1 MKILLYILII
11 STIIGCSKEVK
22 MDTVQTTQNY
32 SFKKVWDEVNSD
44 PLKELPQNGVSFA
57 KLSSS
62 TENLILK
69 DALRTLNSYA
79 DILEPFD
86 KLAHPNGIC
95 FKGIWNI
102 DTKNIYS
109 GYFKK
114 DSKAL
119 IIARASTALS
129 ETTNDDKRAFGFAG
143 KLFASTNPNKINKF
157 HSANFFLIDDL
168 GGTDAK
174 SYTEVSLTNDPL
186 VSFSFAV
193 LKNLL
198 YASKVAYNF
207 AKADKNSGIRQLYE
221 ISQLGE
227 KSLKN
232 IITPKWLKLETQ
244 KSSKREAKDF
254 RDELKIDNKELIF
267 DIFVA
272 NKIIGKKK
280 NWKKIGT
287 ITLDTSVVSNSCDH
301 RLHFHHPKWRDDLNH
316 QNTTSPLRVR
326 R

>member
-1 MKILLYILII
+1 MKLLLYALII
-11 STIIGCSKEVK
+11 FTITGCSKEVK
-22 MDTVQTTQNY
+22 METIQTAQNY
-32 SFKKVWDEVNSD
+32 SFQKVWNEVNSD
-44 PLKELPQNGVSFA
+44 PLKDLPQNSVSFA

-69 DALRTLNSYA
+69 DALRTLNSHA

-95 FKGIWNI
+95 FKGIWDI

-114 DSKAL
+114 NSKAL

-143 KLFASTNPNKINKF
+143 KLFASTNPNKINRF

-186 VSFSFAV
+186 ISFSFAV

-207 AKADKNSGIRQLYE
+207 AEADKNSGIRQLYE

-232 IITPKWLKLETQ
+232 IITPKWMKIETEN
-244 KSSKREAKDF
+244 SSKREAKDF
-254 RDELKIDNKELIF
+254 RDELKISDKNLIF
-267 DIFVA
+267 NIFVA
-272 NKIIGKKK
+272 NEILDEKK
-280 NWKKIGT
+280 NWQKIGT
-287 ITLDTSVVSNSCDH
+287 ITLNTSVVSNSCDH
-301 RLHFHHPKWRDDLNH
+301 RLHFHHPKWRGDLNH
-316 QNTTSPLRVR
+316 K
-326 R
+326 